1 MIIRVVVT
9 AAALALSGYA
19 FWDGALG
26 GGHILNPS
34 GILCLCLSG
43 AVWFGWKPFRAS
55 FLAAKDES
63 NIPIIQL
70 ENTAIKGLGS
80 MMRRAPPPRKSPSA

>member
-1 MIIRVVVT
+1 MIIRIVVT
-9 AAALALSGYA
+9 AAALLLAGFA

-34 GILCLCLSG
+34 GIMCLCLSG
-43 AVWFGWKPFRAS
+43 AIWFGWKPFRAS
-55 FLAAKDES
+55 FVAAKDES
-63 NIPIIQL
+63 SLPIIRL

-80 MMRRAPPPRKSPSA
+80 MLRHPSPARRSPSA

>member
-9 AAALALSGYA
+9 AVVLLLAGFA

-34 GILCLCLSG
+34 GIMCLFLSG
-43 AVWFGWKPFRAS
+43 AIWFGWKPFRAS
-55 FLAAKDES
+55 FLAAKEES
-63 NIPIIQL
+63 NIPIIRL
-70 ENTAIKGLGS
+70 DVTAVKGLGN
-80 MMRRAPPPRKSPSA
+80 MMRPTPPARRSPSA